1 MIHFK
6 APNLLVHCGEFLQRE
21 VELARP
27 TKHSTPKEAAEGA
40 LECKAESLI
49 LTHVNDD
56 HEVPEEMLA
65 ESKKIFN
72 DTIVAHD
79 GLKINL

>member
-1 MIHFK
+1 MQK
-6 APNLLVHCGEFLQRE
+6 E

-40 LECKAESLI
+40 MECKAERLI

-56 HEVPEEMLA
+56 HETPEEMVA

-72 DTIVAHD
+72 DTIVAYD
-79 GLKINL
+79 CLKIGL